1 MKIIISHDV
10 DHLSYGEHWL
20 RDTYIPKYLLRH
32 TRYWSCG
39 SISAALWWQRIV
51 APLKLEPFNHLDE
64 LLTMDRKHGVAA
76 TYFIGMRRK
85 LGMSYRH
92 AAARQVI
99 ARLLEAGVDVG
110 VHGVEYANAI
120 GIAEEVEAFRS
131 MVPSGTAFGVRN
143 HYLRR
148 NENTLS
154 LQAAAGYQFDPS
166 EEGVSSPY
174 KKGGI
179 YEFPVCLM
187 EARLLREDE
196 STGIL
201 KAKADTE
208 RMLIKAERSGISYFT
223 ILFHDI
229 YFSPLFPQHQA
240 WYTWLIPWL
249 RDRFEWS
256 NFQQACRYMS

>member
-20 RDTYIPKYLLRH
+20 RDTYIPKYLFRH

-85 LGMSYRH
+85 LGMSYSH
-92 AAARQVI
+92 AAARVVI

-120 GIAEEVEAFRS
+120 GIAEEVEAL
-131 MVPSGTAFGVRN
+131 G
-143 HYLRR
+143 
-148 NENTLS
+148 
-154 LQAAAGYQFDPS
+154 QW
-166 EEGVSSPY
+166 
-174 KKGGI
+174 
-179 YEFPVCLM
+179 FPVAPPLAC
-187 EARLLREDE
+187 AITICAGTKIPCRYR
-196 STGIL
+196 
-201 KAKADTE
+201 
-208 RMLIKAERSGISYFT
+208 RQPGISLT
-223 ILFHDI
+223 
-229 YFSPLFPQHQA
+229 QA
-240 WYTWLIPWL
+240 KRVLVPHI
-249 RDRFEWS
+249 RKVE
-256 NFQQACRYMS
+256 YMSSQSA